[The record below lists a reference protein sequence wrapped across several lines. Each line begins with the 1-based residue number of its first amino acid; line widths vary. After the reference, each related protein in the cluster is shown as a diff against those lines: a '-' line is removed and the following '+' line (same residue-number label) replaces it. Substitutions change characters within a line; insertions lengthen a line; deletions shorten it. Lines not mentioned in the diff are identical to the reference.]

1 VYDKD
6 CVNEV
11 SSCTKITTINV
22 ASQLKNGDA
31 AVEKTHTYDVGLGD
45 NDSESQCAA
54 SAIFQRR
61 VIAHGTGA
69 ITGGTY
75 WTNLLNGTPVAVPVD
90 CKPCIDCT
98 DPAE

>member
-1 VYDKD
+1 
-6 CVNEV
+6 
-11 SSCTKITTINV
+11 
-22 ASQLKNGDA
+22 
-31 AVEKTHTYDVGLGD
+31 VE
-45 NDSESQCAA
+45 SECAA

-75 WTNLLNGTPVAVPVD
+75 WSSLNNGTPVALPVD

-98 DPAE
+98 DPAPEE